1 MIFTVVFTGCFDK
14 SGFEKNNSIN
24 VISREDGS
32 GTRGAFV
39 DLFEIRQK
47 YDDGRIK
54 DLTTKEAVITKQTDV
69 MMTSVSMDK
78 YAIGYISMG
87 SQNDTVK
94 NVSIDNIAPTAENV
108 QDRSYPIY
116 RPFIIATK
124 EEMSDIS
131 KDFVDFILSKQG
143 QEIVNDTYINID
155 NNAPE
160 YNNKNLSGKIVVA
173 GSSSVSPLMEK
184 LIEAYCDINPNA
196 TIELQ
201 TNDSSS
207 GMQAAIEGTCDIAM
221 SSRDLKESEK
231 SKLQEV
237 TIALDGIIIII
248 NHENVIDSLKK
259 EDVRKIF
266 TGEFV
271 DWSDVIQ

>member
-1 MIFTVVFTGCFDK
+1 
-14 SGFEKNNSIN
+14 
-24 VISREDGS
+24 
-32 GTRGAFV
+32 
-39 DLFEIRQK
+39 
-47 YDDGRIK
+47 
-54 DLTTKEAVITKQTDV
+54 